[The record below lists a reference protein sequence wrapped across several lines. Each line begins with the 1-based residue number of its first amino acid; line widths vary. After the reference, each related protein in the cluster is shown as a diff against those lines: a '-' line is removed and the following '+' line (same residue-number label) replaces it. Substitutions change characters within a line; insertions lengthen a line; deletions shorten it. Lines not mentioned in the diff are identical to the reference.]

1 LNDSQLKHFFG
12 YSTLSEMPPPKKA
25 LLQPFAIRLWLM
37 TLTIG
42 SLPSVAR
49 GKNSRNSKAKKKKGL
64 EF

>member
-1 LNDSQLKHFFG
+1 
-12 YSTLSEMPPPKKA
+12 MPPPKKA